1 MVWGEGELGGFDVLG
16 CELECPER
24 QGRSQC
30 QGGGGEG
37 GARGRRGGGRLWGYS
52 ILGLAAKLEGI
63 CESLF
68 MCPNKAGQVLQAGIV
83 SVVVVGPAMQI
94 QGTKG
99 PGLTL
104 MKSCPSSVFSF
115 SMVDEESD

>member
-1 MVWGEGELGGFDVLG
+1 MVWGESELGGFDVLG
-16 CELECPER
+16 GELERPEG

-30 QGGGGEG
+30 QRGGG
-37 GARGRRGGGRLWGYS
+37 RGGRGRLWGYS

-63 CESLF
+63 CQSFF
-68 MCPNKAGQVLQAGIV
+68 MGTNKTGQVLVRDMCQSFLSYWAVLQKSGETGE
-83 SVVVVGPAMQI
+83 SS
-94 QGTKG
+94 
-99 PGLTL
+99 GLTL